1 MNKPFLLDGKMI
13 FFFFFFFFFFFCF
26 LEFGG
31 YSVPCT
37 LQLSQP
43 PMIDRQLFQPPRR
56 YLLASEL

>member
-13 FFFFFFFFFFFCF
+13 FFFFFFFFFF
-26 LEFGG
+26 LVFGG
-31 YSVPCT
+31 YYVPCT